1 MMYAKGK
8 IFTKD
13 FIIRTK
19 YNINHLNTPYEV
31 TQLINSMVGLLII
44 PEQKYFKQITDDMI
58 CGSLLNEIRG
68 AIEKNTY
75 DSKNTEISLQDITL
89 HLRNGVAHFR
99 MSFEENSNG
108 EIANVIIKDHRS
120 LGSKK
125 AAADFEIKLSVDLL
139 KRYLF
144 EFSEAFCNILT

>member
-8 IFTKD
+8 NFTKD
-13 FIIRTK
+13 FITRTK
-19 YNINHLNTPYEV
+19 YNINHINTPYEV

-44 PEQKYFKQITDDMI
+44 PEQKYFQQITDDMI
-58 CGSLLNEIRG
+58 CESLLNEIRG
-68 AIEKNTY
+68 AIVKNTY
-75 DSKNTEISLQDITL
+75 DPENTEISLRDITL

-99 MSFEENSNG
+99 MDFGGNSNN
-108 EIANVIIKDHRS
+108 EIAQIIIKDHRS
-120 LGSKK
+120 PRLEK

-144 EFSEAFCNILT
+144 EFSEAFCNALK